1 MATKPLVNVKISF
14 NNKTLKQH
22 MAACKKVLRPS
33 GKKKK
38 GDLFL
43 VGSEEDPILVR
54 LMEATEEGDFW
65 VTLSAAKSGVG
76 FVTKFVF
83 VVGSVIPVFFPV
95 PSVDACCANVPHARN
110 VWRWMAVKS
119 STLNQLI

>member
-1 MATKPLVNVKISF
+1 MCGCAIVDLAIPQLLLCIS
-14 NNKTLKQH
+14 
-22 MAACKKVLRPS
+22 
-33 GKKKK
+33 
-38 GDLFL
+38 
-43 VGSEEDPILVR
+43 VR
-54 LMEATEEGDFW
+54 LAVVFRSILAITFFW